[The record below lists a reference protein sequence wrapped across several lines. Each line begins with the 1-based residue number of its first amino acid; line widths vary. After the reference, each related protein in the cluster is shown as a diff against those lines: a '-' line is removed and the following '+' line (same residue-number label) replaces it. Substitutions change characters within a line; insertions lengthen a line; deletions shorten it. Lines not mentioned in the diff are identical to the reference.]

1 VNVRRSKRTTPSLYR
16 DKGEQEKS
24 SSPEK
29 TGEEKNKFLMIRGL
43 FWNIRG
49 TSKKGSGPFV
59 RYLLQEKKYDFV
71 CV

>member
-1 VNVRRSKRTTPSLYR
+1 VNVRSKRTTPLYR
-16 DKGEQEKS
+16 DKGGARKIQLPRKNR
-24 SSPEK
+24 
-29 TGEEKNKFLMIRGL
+29 GRKNKFLMIRGL